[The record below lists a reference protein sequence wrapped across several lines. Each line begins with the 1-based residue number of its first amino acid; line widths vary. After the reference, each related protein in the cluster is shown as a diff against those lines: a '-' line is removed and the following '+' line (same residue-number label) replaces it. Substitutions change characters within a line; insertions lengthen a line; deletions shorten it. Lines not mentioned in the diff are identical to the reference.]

1 MTQTHEI
8 PTRCDVLVIG
18 GGPAGSTAAGLL
30 AKEGLE
36 VVLVDKA
43 RFPRNT
49 IGESVVPQF
58 WRLADLLGVSEKID
72 KEFIKKSGGI
82 TVWDGKISFL
92 KFKDFGYDRAG
103 LHVER
108 DVFDELL
115 LRHSADLGVK
125 VFENVIVRS
134 VDLST
139 AGRPVVAF
147 DDRRGGGER
156 RGMIAAKY
164 VVDASGYSAILA
176 KQFDSRKFL
185 QSDRKFMS
193 VWGYFEDSRFFDGE
207 GHSHPNA
214 DLATVRPATMQVKF
228 EDGWAWH
235 IIMRRTTSVGFA
247 MYSDRMRGMEP
258 EARERFFL
266 DCVQRVPYMNEL
278 LRDAHWIP
286 GSLHY
291 RPDYSYYSEK
301 VTGDDFVCVGD
312 AAAFVDP
319 VFSQGIL
326 GCMFH
331 ATAAAWSVAGALRS
345 PERKRDYMEMF
356 RRRILG
362 FYSAARLIALGH
374 FGAEGVDLELAKEFA
389 KGLPARELQILY
401 TAAWATDRHHNFL
414 RLAEACGL
422 SSAGLA
428 PKNTLFSGLA

>member
-1 MTQTHEI
+1 MTKVQEI
-8 PTRCDVLVIG
+8 PKRCDVLVIG

-30 AKEGLE
+30 AKEGFE

-82 TVWDGKISFL
+82 TVWDGKVSFL
-92 KFKDFGYDRAG
+92 KFKDFGYDRSG

-125 VFENVIVRS
+125 VFENVIVRN
-134 VDLST
+134 VDLSQP
-139 AGRPVVAF
+139 GRPTVTY
-147 DDRRGGGER
+147 DDRRGGGEQA
-156 RGMIAAKY
+156 GTIEAKY
-164 VVDASGYSAILA
+164 LVDASGYSALLA

-193 VWGYFEDSRFFDGE
+193 VWGYFESSRFYDQD
-207 GHSHPNA
+207 GHSHPNE
-214 DLATVRPATMQVKF
+214 DLATVRPATLQVKY

-235 IIMRRTTSVGFA
+235 IIMRRSTSVGFA
-247 MYSDRMRGMEP
+247 MYSDRMRGMDP
-258 EARERFFL
+258 EVREKFFL
-266 DCVQRVPYMNEL
+266 ESVQRTPHMSEL
-278 LRDAHWIP
+278 LRGARWIP

-331 ATAAAWSVAGALRS
+331 ASAAAWSVTGALRT
-345 PERKRDYMEMF
+345 PARKQDYMEMF

-374 FGAEGVDLELAKEFA
+374 FGAEGVDLGLAKEFA
-389 KGLPARELQILY
+389 KGLPARELAILY
-401 TAAWATDRHHNFL
+401 TAAWATDRHANFI

-422 SSAGLA
+422 SSAALA
-428 PKNTLFSGLA
+428 PKNTLLPGLA